1 MDIEKMFTVENL
13 LKVLLAIAIGVMLY
27 KVFFGKE
34 TYYNYTD
41 DKSGYAYPMD
51 YEEDIDLVDAVTAPG
66 DVDDMDLVSADSEE
80 DTEVVEEIEDVVDAE
95 DDIYEYADEET
106 EAYDDSEEMM
116 ADGTEDAEDDNMYM
130 YEEDVVDEEQ
140 DEVVEEVVEDEDQ
153 EQTEGQNYD
162 FLYASDVEDGLQEN
176 FTLYSNLVGVDTNY
190 SWDSWVLLSLFIT
203 VMTFVTLFVIN
214 VVIGFKSIFIIS
226 LNSIIF

>member
-1 MDIEKMFTVENL
+1 MDIEKMLTVENL

-190 SWDSWVLLSLFIT
+190 A
-203 VMTFVTLFVIN
+203 
-214 VVIGFKSIFIIS
+214 
-226 LNSIIF
+226 

>member
-95 DDIYEYADEET
+95 DDIYEYVDEET

-190 SWDSWVLLSLFIT
+190 A
-203 VMTFVTLFVIN
+203 
-214 VVIGFKSIFIIS
+214 
-226 LNSIIF
+226 

>member
-1 MDIEKMFTVENL
+1 MDIEKMLTVENL

-34 TYYNYTD
+34 TYYNYSD

-95 DDIYEYADEET
+95 DDIYEYADEEN
-106 EAYDDSEEMM
+106 EAYDDTEEIL

-190 SWDSWVLLSLFIT
+190 A
-203 VMTFVTLFVIN
+203 
-214 VVIGFKSIFIIS
+214 
-226 LNSIIF
+226 

>member
-1 MDIEKMFTVENL
+1 MDIEKMLTVENL

-34 TYYNYTD
+34 TYYNYSD

-80 DTEVVEEIEDVVDAE
+80 DTEVVEEIEDVIDAE

-130 YEEDVVDEEQ
+130 YEEDMVDEEQ
-140 DEVVEEVVEDEDQ
+140 DEVVEEVDEDE

-190 SWDSWVLLSLFIT
+190 A
-203 VMTFVTLFVIN
+203 
-214 VVIGFKSIFIIS
+214 
-226 LNSIIF
+226 